1 MKKGII
7 SLIVIIVVAA
17 IAILGYIYLS
27 STSMQE
33 ITGTEKEEIL
43 LYSEPIVDNML
54 SSYNEGN
61 YALLIRDFDERMK
74 NALTEGVFM
83 QNRELV
89 SSLIGNYVSRGTPII
104 LESGISKVLIYS
116 AEFEKESG
124 VEVRIVFTEYGDN
137 NLVSGFWYNSPK
149 LRG

>member
-7 SLIVIIVVAA
+7 SLIVIIVAAA
-17 IAILGYIYLS
+17 IVILGYIYLS

-33 ITGTEKEEIL
+33 VTGTEKEEIL
-43 LYSEPIVDNML
+43 LYAEPVVDNML
-54 SSYNEGN
+54 IAYNEGD
-61 YALLIRDFDERMK
+61 YTSLITDFNEEMK

-124 VEVRIVFTEYGDN
+124 VEVRIVFTKYGDN